1 MFISALKTT
10 EEIMSE
16 HIQWIPLTPRWNNF
30 IEAEPFLRQRGT
42 PLTRALLNSTIV
54 TGSSTLLLLLGSSLT
69 GYVLAKYRFRGNR
82 AIFMWILS
90 QMMIPGFTGLIP
102 SYILMRWLGWI
113 NTYWSLIIPG
123 FVSAYSVFLM
133 RQYIITIPDDI
144 LDAARLSGCSEFGL
158 FWRII
163 LPLSKPAL
171 AAIGL
176 INFVWSWND
185 LLWPMLMITNREWF
199 TVQLA
204 LAGLWDIQASL
215 PSLHL
220 IAASI
225 TIATIPLIVFTIIT
239 QKHLIKGW
247 TGLTYAKR

>member
-1 MFISALKTT
+1 MK
-10 EEIMSE
+10 EP
-16 HIQWIPLTPRWNNF
+16 PLWKAF
-30 IEAEPFLRQRGT
+30 
-42 PLTRALLNSTIV
+42 LNSIIV
-54 TGSSTLLLLLGSSLT
+54 SVSRTLLVLFASSLT
-69 GYVLAKYRFRGNR
+69 ACALAMYKFRGR
-82 AIFMWILS
+82 HTCFLIIISL
-90 QMMIPGFTGLIP
+90 MMIPGFIALIP

-185 LLWPMLMITNREWF
+185 LLWPMLMITDREWF